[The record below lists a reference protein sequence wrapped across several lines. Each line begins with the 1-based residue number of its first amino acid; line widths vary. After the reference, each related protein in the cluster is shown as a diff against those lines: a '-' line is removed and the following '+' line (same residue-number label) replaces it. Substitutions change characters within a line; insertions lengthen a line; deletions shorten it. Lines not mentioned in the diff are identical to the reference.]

1 MNYIGS
7 KYSLLDFLETTI
19 ADVTGYHNGDN
30 YIFADLFS
38 GTVRH
43 LQDSIFRC
51 HRKDVSRCHRQRQ
64 SGKYSAC
71 CKRSGLRRHLPQLVG
86 NLNRHLLKPT
96 SSDP

>member
-38 GTVRH
+38 GTGIVG
-43 LQDSIFRC
+43 
-51 HRKDVSRCHRQRQ
+51 Q
-64 SGKYSAC
+64 S
-71 CKRSGLRRHLPQLVG
+71 
-86 NLNRHLLKPT
+86 
-96 SSDP
+96 

>member
-38 GTVRH
+38 GTS
-43 LQDSIFRC
+43 LQCLSIRC
-51 HRKDVSRCHRQRQ
+51 H
-64 SGKYSAC
+64 
-71 CKRSGLRRHLPQLVG
+71 L
-86 NLNRHLLKPT
+86 T
-96 SSDP
+96 SIHSVHT

>member
-38 GTVRH
+38 GTGIVAVSYTH
-43 LQDSIFRC
+43 LKNIF
-51 HRKDVSRCHRQRQ
+51 HS
-64 SGKYSAC
+64 
-71 CKRSGLRRHLPQLVG
+71 
-86 NLNRHLLKPT
+86 
-96 SSDP
+96 